1 MNTNSILPTVKRLF
15 RLRKFQFALVALI
28 LVAVLPVVVRSEYIV
43 GNVFTLMIIFA
54 LYASSWNLLAY
65 SGQGSLGHAA
75 FLGIG
80 GLASALLAIKLEVPP
95 IIGLFVG
102 GLISAG
108 IGFLIGLACVR
119 LKAWFLAMVTFGF
132 AVIAVTIVSQF
143 DNIFGAKIGFPTPSI
158 VPQGVP
164 FFYFT
169 LIITTISIAAIYIIM
184 KSKWGLAFKAIHE
197 NELEAKMIGINTAK
211 YRLLAFVIST
221 FFAGL
226 AGCLLSESQLF
237 ISTDIFKI
245 DNSFLP
251 LIMAVVGGLGT
262 LEGPIIGAIVIT
274 SIEKFAPVAY
284 PLLEPLNPLFRGV
297 TNVGPALT
305 FVGLGL
311 FLIVVV
317 IFLPKGLTS
326 LFRKGYDYLREDTSK
341 MKKEKEKKK
350 EKTFTDKL
358 RSLKKSIISRV

>member
-1 MNTNSILPTVKRLF
+1 MDLKAILGTITKAF
-15 RLRKFQFALVALI
+15 RVRKFQYALAALAF
-28 LVAVLPVVVRSEYIV
+28 VAVLPLFVKSVYLVEQ
-43 GNVFTLMIIFA
+43 VFTVMIIFA

-80 GLASALLAIKLEVPP
+80 GFASALLAIKLGVPP
-95 IIGLFVG
+95 IVGLFVG

-108 IGFLIGLACVR
+108 IGFLVGLACVR

-132 AVIAVTIVSQF
+132 AVISVTIVSQF
-143 DNIFGAKIGFPTPSI
+143 DNIFGGMIGFATPTI
-158 VPQGVP
+158 VPQGAP
-164 FFYFT
+164 FFYAT
-169 LIITTISIAAIYIIM
+169 LAITTVSIAAIYLVM

-226 AGCLLSESQLF
+226 AGCLLTESRLF
-237 ISTDIFKI
+237 ISIDIFKI

-262 LEGPIIGAIVIT
+262 LEGPIIGSIIIT
-274 SIEKFAPVAY
+274 SIDSFSSALNPFLQ
-284 PLLEPLNPLFRGV
+284 PLSPLFRGV
-297 TNVGPALT
+297 TNVGPTLT
-305 FVGLGL
+305 FVGEGI
-311 FLIVVV
+311 FLILVV
-317 IFLPKGLTS
+317 IFLPQGITS
-326 LFRKGYDYLREDTSK
+326 LLHKLYDYLREGET
-341 MKKEKEKKK
+341 KKGEEK
-350 EKTFTDKL
+350 
-358 RSLKKSIISRV
+358 

>member
-1 MNTNSILPTVKRLF
+1 MEFKTILPTLAKSLRVRKVQYAIAGLAFVAALPLF
-15 RLRKFQFALVALI
+15 VT
-28 LVAVLPVVVRSEYIV
+28 SEYLI
-43 GNVFTLMIIFA
+43 GQVFTVMIIFA

-80 GLASALLAIKLEVPP
+80 GFSAALLATKLGVPP
-95 IIGLFVG
+95 IVGLFVG
-102 GLISAG
+102 GLIAAG
-108 IGFLIGLACVR
+108 IGFLVGLACVR

-143 DNIFGAKIGFPTPSI
+143 DEIFGGMIGFPTPSI
-158 VPQGVP
+158 VPRGVP
-164 FFYFT
+164 FFYAT
-169 LIITTISIAAIYIIM
+169 LAITVVSIAAIFLVM

-221 FFAGL
+221 FFAGI
-226 AGCLLSESQLF
+226 AGCLLTESQFF

-262 LEGPIIGAIVIT
+262 LEGPIIGSVIIT
-274 SIEKFAPVAY
+274 SIDKFSYVLNPILQ
-284 PLLEPLNPLFRGV
+284 PLSPLFRGV
-297 TNVGPALT
+297 TNVGPVLT
-305 FVGLGL
+305 FVGEGL
-311 FLIVVV
+311 FLILVV
-317 IFLPKGLTS
+317 IFLPQGITS
-326 LFRKGYDYLREDTSK
+326 LLRKFYDYLREGET
-341 MKKEKEKKK
+341 KKGEQK
-350 EKTFTDKL
+350 
-358 RSLKKSIISRV
+358 

>member
-1 MNTNSILPTVKRLF
+1 MDFKAILKTFAGSF
-15 RLRKFQFALVALI
+15 RLRKFQFAIAGLAFM
-28 LVAVLPVVVRSEYIV
+28 AVLPLFVKSPYLV
-43 GNVFTLMIIFA
+43 GQVFTVMIIFA

-80 GLASALLAIKLEVPP
+80 GFASALLAIKLGVPP
-95 IIGLFVG
+95 IVGLFVG

-108 IGFLIGLACVR
+108 IGFLVGLACVR

-132 AVIAVTIVSQF
+132 AVISVTIVSQF
-143 DNIFGAKIGFPTPSI
+143 DSVFGGMLGFATPTI

-164 FFYFT
+164 FYYAT
-169 LIITTISIAAIYIIM
+169 LAITTVSIAAIYLVM

-226 AGCLLSESQLF
+226 AGCLFTESQLF
-237 ISTDIFKI
+237 ISIDIFKI

-262 LEGPIIGAIVIT
+262 LEGPIIGSIIIT
-274 SIEKFAPVAY
+274 SIDKFSSVANPFLQ
-284 PLLEPLNPLFRGV
+284 PLGPLFRGV
-297 TNVGPALT
+297 TNVGPTLT
-305 FVGLGL
+305 LVGEGI
-311 FLIVVV
+311 FLILVV
-317 IFLPKGLTS
+317 IFLPQGVTS
-326 LFRKGYDYLREDTSK
+326 LLHKLYDYLREGET
-341 MKKEKEKKK
+341 KKGEEK
-350 EKTFTDKL
+350 
-358 RSLKKSIISRV
+358 